1 MESKDPVRG
10 LDRAQRFK
18 KGDGA
23 PSELRPGAS
32 GAHAQG
38 GNGRF
43 RTIFR
48 ATAAA
53 RESNHQ
59 YKKTYPRYMTYL
71 SNALLI
77 DRWGG

>member
-1 MESKDPVRG
+1 MRG

-23 PSELRPGAS
+23 LAELRPGAS

-53 RESNHQ
+53 RVRNQ
-59 YKKTYPRYMTYL
+59 PTQKTHPRQLSYL
-71 SNALLI
+71 SNA
-77 DRWGG
+77 

>member
-1 MESKDPVRG
+1 MRG

-23 PSELRPGAS
+23 LAELRPGAS

-43 RTIFR
+43 RTNFR
-48 ATAAA
+48 ATGAA
-53 RESNHQ
+53 RERNQ
-59 YKKTYPRYMTYL
+59 RTQKTHPRHMTYL

-77 DRWGG
+77 DHWGG

>member
-1 MESKDPVRG
+1 MRG

-23 PSELRPGAS
+23 LAELRPGAS

-43 RTIFR
+43 WTTFR

-53 RESNHQ
+53 RERNPR
-59 YKKTYPRYMTYL
+59 YKKTYPR
-71 SNALLI
+71 
-77 DRWGG
+77 